1 MRSRVLHP
9 GLDAEPTAR
18 AAVKMTFGDDV
29 FELVAEVPAEGAKPR
44 HMLPMLR
51 DVTEEVVARAVARS
65 EAQGRP
71 ISCKAGCG
79 ACCRQLVPLSQ
90 TETHILRELVQDLP
104 EARRREIE
112 RRFADAR
119 AKVEAAGLLDT
130 LLEPK
135 RLEGKS
141 DDEFEA
147 FHLAYFALGI
157 PCPFLED
164 ESCSIHPERP
174 LICRQYLV
182 TNPAEACATPS
193 EATIA
198 KLPLAANADVAM
210 TLATG
215 DPKSKFEWVPLVV
228 ALEWSELHPEDEEG
242 VPGAQLLDTT
252 FRALQATTRRPPS
265 KNAKKRARR

>member
-9 GLDAEPTAR
+9 GAEPTAR
-18 AAVKMTFGDDV
+18 AEVKMTFGNDV
-29 FELVAEVPAEGAKPR
+29 FEISAEVPAEGARPR
-44 HMLPMLR
+44 HILPMLR
-51 DVTEEVVARAVARS
+51 DVAGEIIARAVANS

-90 TETHILRELVQDLP
+90 TEAHILRELVLDLP
-104 EARRREIE
+104 EARRREVL
-112 RRFADAR
+112 RRFAEAR
-119 AKVEAAGLLDT
+119 EKVLAAGMLDT

-135 RLEGKS
+135 RLQGKS
-141 DDEFEA
+141 DGESEA
-147 FHLAYFALGI
+147 FHNAYFALKLA
-157 PCPFLED
+157 CPFLED

-182 TNPAEACATPS
+182 TNPSEACDTPS
-193 EATIA
+193 AETIS

-215 DPKSKFEWVPLVV
+215 DPKSRFEWVPLVV
-228 ALEWSELHPEDEEG
+228 ALEWSELHPEDQEG
-242 VPGAQLLDTT
+242 VPGTQLLDKT
-252 FRALQATTRRPPS
+252 FRALQKTVRRAP
-265 KNAKKRARR
+265 AKKTKKGAR